1 VVLIAGVVFG
11 GESLLG
17 LLRNENPVMGV
28 AAVVI
33 AAGSSSVEA
42 LMNENPPPPPPPP
55 LLAGGG
61 VDSFLSLFMNEKPLD
76 DDDAMEL
83 DSSVLI
89 NENPPDTGATTAAG

>member
-1 VVLIAGVVFG
+1 VLIAGVVFG
-11 GESLLG
+11 GESLLV

-42 LMNENPPPPPPPP
+42 LMNENPPPPP

-89 NENPPDTGATTAAG
+89 NENPPEIGATTPAG